1 MAGCHR
7 DKNCASGIQVKLAGI
22 ACNVGITFKSGFWME
37 EGDDVYPTNAF
48 QGGVSDLPTSAHHG
62 DVEIDHAHLGDA
74 GVGESEFIPSCS
86 KGIVQ
91 FDRKKCDG
99 CQLCVDACPYHAIF
113 IHPDY
118 DYIFKCDLCGG
129 GSVQKCVE
137 ACPRDA
143 LRVEEVAS

>member
-1 MAGCHR
+1 MKSVVFDEERCVGC
-7 DKNCASGIQVKLAGI
+7 GICQLVCSATWQKVFNPLKANLRIEHTGWYGQFKADICRQKADAECVK
-22 ACNVGITFKSGFWME
+22 AC
-37 EGDDVYPTNAF
+37 PTGALYVDEN
-48 QGGVSDLPTSAHHG
+48 
-62 DVEIDHAHLGDA
+62 
-74 GVGESEFIPSCS
+74 
-86 KGIVQ
+86 KGIIQ

-118 DYIFKCDLCGG
+118 EYIFKCDLCGS

-137 ACPRDA
+137 ACPREA

>member
-1 MAGCHR
+1 MRSVVFDEQRCVGC
-7 DKNCASGIQVKLAGI
+7 GICQLVCSATWQKVFNPLKANLRIEHTGWYGQFKADICRQKEDAECVK
-22 ACNVGITFKSGFWME
+22 AC
-37 EGDDVYPTNAF
+37 PTGALY
-48 QGGVSDLPTSAHHG
+48 VDEH
-62 DVEIDHAHLGDA
+62 
-74 GVGESEFIPSCS
+74 

-91 FDRKKCDG
+91 FDRTKCDG

-129 GSVQKCVE
+129 GKVQKCVE

-143 LRVEEVAS
+143 LSVEEVAS

>member
-1 MAGCHR
+1 MRSVVFDEERCVGC
-7 DKNCASGIQVKLAGI
+7 GICQLVCSAAWQKVFNPLKANLRIEHTGWYGQFKAFICRQKEDAECVK
-22 ACNVGITFKSGFWME
+22 AC
-37 EGDDVYPTNAF
+37 PTGALY
-48 QGGVSDLPTSAHHG
+48 VD
-62 DVEIDHAHLGDA
+62 EK
-74 GVGESEFIPSCS
+74 

-99 CQLCVDACPYHAIF
+99 CQLCVEACPYHAIF
-113 IHPDY
+113 IYPDY
-118 DYIFKCDLCGG
+118 EYIFKCNLCGG